1 MLNNKL
7 REMPLFPFFKKSA
20 LPLVILITAGYVG
33 NYFSL
38 PLFFGVDFV
47 FGSIAVLIV
56 VLLFGTLWGTIA
68 AIIAGGY
75 TILVWNHPYAAIIA
89 TCEALFVGLLL
100 RRKNQNMVLLDG
112 IYWVLIGMPLVWIF
126 YGTIMD
132 MPAIP
137 TSLIMLKQAVNGI
150 FNALVSSLIITC
162 LPIHKWVKSRKV
174 KQALSLRQ
182 ILLNLLVAFV
192 FFPTILLMSLENQRV
207 INNRTH
213 IIQAELTATS
223 QQVAAELIFWHEE
236 NLNALSAL
244 AKFAAKSDMA
254 PSDRL
259 QENTEILQQ
268 TFPNF
273 NNIYLVNEAGSI
285 IAASPTTNKEKTL
298 KIGVNVSDNYIFNA
312 IKTALQPV
320 KSEVQV
326 NSNLLIPQIDLG
338 VPVLG
343 ENRFRGIAF
352 ASLDLPDISQLLK
365 NNIIAQDM
373 QVTLVDTRG
382 FIIASTQ
389 SERVVMERFDRR
401 RGGQIKEI
409 NGAIYQWLPP
419 KENLPPIMQ
428 RRNSFY
434 VEEIPIG
441 GNIPWT
447 LVVEIPAA
455 KQVNYLESIY
465 IIALALMILIA
476 MVALILAIFLSRGLV
491 SPLLQLAGVTTD
503 LPNRLWEREAINWP
517 NSQVAEISSLVH
529 NFKFMAIAL
538 QEKFQEIKQANETLE
553 QRVQKRTRQLLETNG
568 KLENEIV
575 ERQQVQEQLYRR
587 QQEFKALL
595 ENAPDAIMRLD
606 REIRY
611 VYVNPAVERIS
622 GMPSNAFIGK
632 SPPELGSPEELSQ
645 LWEKTLRKVFET
657 GEEQAIEF
665 ETETLNGLCTF
676 QSRVVPELNKEG
688 AIASALVV
696 SRDITDRKQAEE
708 KIRTMNAELEQ
719 RVIERTAQLEAANQI
734 KDDLLFREQA
744 ARADAE
750 AANRMKDDFLATVS
764 HELRTPLNSMLGW
777 AKLLRSR
784 KFDEVTTAKALETIE
799 RNAKSQAQLI
809 DDILDVSRIIR
820 GKFSLNIR
828 PIELIPLINLALDTV
843 RPAAESKS
851 VRLESVLDPSVGTV
865 LGDSDRLQQI
875 IWNLL
880 SNAIKF
886 TPEGG
891 KVEIRLSVVREELSG
906 SNSVPTPMN
915 NYAQITV
922 SDTGKGISPDFLPY
936 VFERFRQADSSITRS
951 HGGLGLGLA
960 IVRHLVELHGGTVR
974 ASSPGVGKG
983 STFTVRLPLIDRG
996 LGTQKDSLPTPITNH
1011 QSSISLLG
1019 LRVLLVDDEA
1029 DTREVIKVALEEWGA
1044 EVTAVESAIAAF
1056 QTLED
1061 SQPDVLVSDIG
1072 MPEEDG
1078 YALIRKIRMRDSHAG
1093 GEIPAVALTAYA
1105 SDRDRAFAM
1114 AAGFQRHIPKPVE
1127 PSKLAD
1133 AIAQLARRSS

>member
-1 MLNNKL
+1 M
-7 REMPLFPFFKKSA
+7 REMPLFPFFKRSA

-33 NYFSL
+33 NYFRL
-38 PLFFGVDFV
+38 PLFFGVDFL

-56 VLLFGTLWGTIA
+56 VRLFGTRWGTIA
-68 AIIAGGY
+68 AIIAGSY
-75 TILVWNHPYAAIIA
+75 TIFLWNHPYAAIIA

-126 YGTIMD
+126 YGTILD
-132 MPAIP
+132 VPAIQ

-162 LPIHKWVKSRKV
+162 LPIKKWVKLPQV

-182 ILLNLLVAFV
+182 TLLNLLVAFV
-192 FFPTILLMSLENQRV
+192 FFPVLTLMVLESQRV
-207 INNRTH
+207 IDNRTN
-213 IIQAELTATS
+213 IIQFELTATS
-223 QQVAAELIFWHEE
+223 KHVAAELIFWHEE
-236 NLNALSAL
+236 NLNTLSAL
-244 AKFAAKSDMA
+244 AFAAKSDMA

-268 TFPNF
+268 ISQNF
-273 NNIYLVNEAGSI
+273 HNIYLVNEAGSI
-285 IAASPTTNKEKTL
+285 IAASPTTNKEATL
-298 KIGVNVSDNYIFNA
+298 RIGVNVSDNFIFKA

-320 KSEVQV
+320 MSEVHV
-326 NSNLLIPQIDLG
+326 NSDLLIPQIDLG
-338 VPVLG
+338 VPVPG

-352 ASLDLPDISQLLK
+352 GSLDLPDISQLLK
-365 NNIIAQDM
+365 KNIIDQDM

-389 SERVVMERFDRR
+389 SNQVVMERFDRS
-401 RGGQIKEI
+401 RGGEIKPI
-409 NGAIYQWLPP
+409 DGAIYQWLPP
-419 KENLPPIMQ
+419 KGNLPAIV
-428 RRNSFY
+428 RWKNSFY
-434 VEEIPIG
+434 VQETPIG

-447 LVVEIPAA
+447 LVVEIPAV
-455 KQVNYLESIY
+455 KQVNYLESLY
-465 IIALALMILIA
+465 IVGLALMILIA
-476 MVALILAIFLSRGLV
+476 MVALILAFFLSRRLV

-517 NSQVAEISSLVH
+517 KSQVAEISSLVR
-529 NFKFMAIAL
+529 NFKLMAIAL

-568 KLENEIV
+568 KLEKEIV
-575 ERQQVQEQLYRR
+575 ERKQAQEELYSR

-595 ENAPDAIMRLD
+595 ENAPDAIMRLN

-622 GMPSNAFIGK
+622 GMPASAFIGK
-632 SPPELGSPEELSQ
+632 SPPELGSPEQLSQ

-665 ETETLNGLCTF
+665 EAETVNGLCTF
-676 QSRVVPELNKEG
+676 QSRVVPEFNKEG

-843 RPAAESKS
+843 RPAAEAKS
-851 VRLESVLDPSVGTV
+851 IRLESVLDPSVGAL

-891 KVEIRLSVVREELSG
+891 KVEIRLSVVREDLSG
-906 SNSVPTPMN
+906 SNSISTPTN
-915 NYAQITV
+915 NYAQIAV

-960 IVRHLVELHGGTVR
+960 IVRHLVELHGGSVR
-974 ASSPGVGKG
+974 ANSPGEGKG
-983 STFTVRLPLIDRG
+983 STFTVILPLIDRG
-996 LGTQKDSLPTPITNH
+996 LGTQKDSRPTLITNP
-1011 QSSISLLG
+1011 QSSISLKG

-1061 SQPDVLVSDIG
+1061 WQPDVLVSDIG

-1078 YALIRKIRMRDSHAG
+1078 YALIRKIRMRDSQAG
-1093 GEIPAVALTAYA
+1093 GKIPAVALTAYA

-1133 AIAQLARRSS
+1133 AIAQLARRTS